1 MKNALFFNMTFIPAH
16 KKRMAPSAA
25 ERNQVEKAS
34 VVLPQI
40 PAQNLRKK

>member
-1 MKNALFFNMTFIPAH
+1 MKNMTFIPAH
-16 KKRMAPSAA
+16 KRNLRMAPSAA